1 MRSSTSSRLR
11 SMSSSESA
19 SRLSRSSGSVF
30 DGRTFRCQSS
40 ASTEIPSR
48 CETLPSAPKRS
59 LISWS
64 FDGDVRDR
72 DVDLAGQEVA
82 LAVRA
87 QELGQR
93 LAALRDELQHEQERN
108 HARVG
113 LEEVP
118 EVVVAGDLA
127 GEGGVLLADALLD
140 ERVADTVDERDPAGA
155 LDRLRHGPARAH
167 VVDDLRAR
175 ILLQHRL
182 GEERRHEVARDELA
196 GVVDEEAPVGVAVE
210 GRAEVGAVLAHLADH
225 ELAVLGEER
234 VRLVIR
240 EGAVRLEVVRDGVD
254 RDPFEHGRQHHAG
267 HPVRRVDHHA
277 PLLDRI
283 EVDEGQHLVHEGR
296 KDILLPD
303 LSWDLVPG
311 RGRRGHGPVADVQK
325 ARVAADGQRA
335 SAHDLHPGVLLRV
348 VRRGHLDAAVEPE
361 VADGEVEHLGADE
374 PDVDHL
380 GPSGRSA
387 LDRRLRHRGRRDAHV
402 PPDRNPLRLEL
413 LDVAAP
419 DRARSLLVEVD
430 GVDPAHVVRLE
441 DFWIEHRRDGKRGLD
456 RSYT

>member
-1 MRSSTSSRLR
+1 MNAWPTRL
-11 SMSSSESA
+11 
-19 SRLSRSSGSVF
+19 
-30 DGRTFRCQSS
+30 
-40 ASTEIPSR
+40 I
-48 CETLPSAPKRS
+48 
-59 LISWS
+59 
-64 FDGDVRDR
+64 
-72 DVDLAGQEVA
+72 
-82 LAVRA
+82 
-87 QELGQR
+87 
-93 LAALRDELQHEQERN
+93 
-108 HARVG
+108 
-113 LEEVP
+113 
-118 EVVVAGDLA
+118 
-127 GEGGVLLADALLD
+127 
-140 ERVADTVDERDPAGA
+140 ERDPACA
-155 LDRLRHGPARAH
+155 RDRLRHGPARAH
-167 VVDDLRAR
+167 VVDHLRAR
-175 ILLQHRL
+175 VLLQHRL

-234 VRLVIR
+234 VRLVVR
-240 EGAVRLEVVRDGVD
+240 EVAVWLEVVRDRVD
-254 RDPFEHGRQHHAG
+254 RDPFEHGRQHHPG

-303 LSWDLVPG
+303 LSRDLVPG
-311 RGRRGHGPVADVQK
+311 PWPKGTRPGRGCPEGPSRLPRAARLGARSSSRCTPSGCATRSPGCRRPARGGRR
-325 ARVAADGQRA
+325 RSRA
-335 SAHDLHPGVLLRV
+335 SRCRRARCRPPRP
-348 VRRGHLDAAVEPE
+348 RRG
-361 VADGEVEHLGADE
+361 
-374 PDVDHL
+374 
-380 GPSGRSA
+380 SA

-430 GVDPAHVVRLE
+430 GVDPAHVVRFE